1 MTSTNTP
8 TNTLEDPRIASAL
21 DRMFRHAEQDEATS
35 RRVQA
40 EWHQG
45 SAPLG
50 PQERADAN
58 AEVYMPISAQG
69 GRLLYNLI
77 RAIRPATVVEFGT
90 SFGISTLHLA
100 AAVRDNGTGRVIST
114 ELSATKAAAA
124 RRTFAETGMDDLIT
138 VLEGDARETLAAA
151 AGSADFVLLDGWK
164 DLCLSVLQLLEP
176 RLAPG
181 TLVVADDVDLE
192 DLAPYL
198 GYVRDPRNGYQ
209 SVTFPVEDG
218 MEISCRL

>member
-1 MTSTNTP
+1 MTP
-8 TNTLEDPRIASAL
+8 TNTLEDPRVSSAL
-21 DRMFRHAEQDEATS
+21 DRMFRHAEQDEETS
-35 RRVQA
+35 RRA
-40 EWHQG
+40 RATLPQG

-50 PQERADAN
+50 PQEQADVN

-77 RAIRPATVVEFGT
+77 RAVRPATVVEFGT

-114 ELSATKAAAA
+114 ELSAAKAAAA
-124 RRTFAETGMDDLIT
+124 RRTFAETGLDDVIT
-138 VLEGDARETLAAA
+138 VLEGDARDTLAALTDP
-151 AGSADFVLLDGWK
+151 ADFVLLDGWK
-164 DLCLSVLQLLEP
+164 DLCLPVLRLLEP

-181 TLVVADDVDLE
+181 TLVVADDVDLD

-198 GYVRDPRNGYQ
+198 DYVRDSRNGYQ

>member
-1 MTSTNTP
+1 MTP
-8 TNTLEDPRIASAL
+8 TNTLEDTRVASAL

-35 RRVQA
+35 RRIRA
-40 EWHQG
+40 AWPQG

-50 PQERADAN
+50 PQEQADAK

-77 RAIRPATVVEFGT
+77 RAARPATVVEFGT

-114 ELSATKAAAA
+114 ELSAAKAAAA
-124 RRTFAETGMDDLIT
+124 RRTFAETGLDDLIT
-138 VLEGDARETLAAA
+138 VLEGDARDTLAAV
-151 AGSADFVLLDGWK
+151 AGSVDFVLLDGWK
-164 DLCLSVLQLLEP
+164 DLCLPVLRILEP

-198 GYVRDPRNGYQ
+198 AYVRDPRNGYQ

>member
-1 MTSTNTP
+1 MTA
-8 TNTLEDPRIASAL
+8 TNTLEDPRVASAL
-21 DRMFRHAEQDEATS
+21 DRMFRHAEQDEVIRGRIRAA
-35 RRVQA
+35 RP
-40 EWHQG
+40 QG

-50 PQERADAN
+50 PQEQADAN

-77 RAIRPATVVEFGT
+77 RATRPATVVEFGT
-90 SFGISTLHLA
+90 SYGVSTLYLA

-124 RRTFAETGMDDLIT
+124 RRTFAETGLDDLVA
-138 VLEGDARETLAAA
+138 VLEGDARDTLAAV

-164 DLCLSVLQLLEP
+164 DLCLPVLRLLEP

-181 TLVVADDVDLE
+181 TLVVADDVYLE
-192 DLAPYL
+192 SLAPYL
-198 GYVRDPRNGYQ
+198 DYVRDPRNGYQ

>member
-1 MTSTNTP
+1 MAP
-8 TNTLEDPRIASAL
+8 TNTLEDPRVASAL
-21 DRMFRHAEQDEATS
+21 DRMFRSAEQDEATS
-35 RRVQA
+35 RRIRTA
-40 EWHQG
+40 WPEG

-50 PQERADAN
+50 PQEQADAK
-58 AEVYMPISAQG
+58 AEVYMPISAEG

-77 RAIRPATVVEFGT
+77 RAARPATVIEFGT

-114 ELSATKAAAA
+114 ELSAAKAATA
-124 RRTFAETGMDDLIT
+124 RRTFAETGLDDLIT
-138 VLEGDARETLAAA
+138 VLEGDARDTLAAVT
-151 AGSADFVLLDGWK
+151 GSADFVLLDGWK
-164 DLCLSVLQLLEP
+164 DLCLPVLRLLEP

-198 GYVRDPRNGYQ
+198 DYVRDPRNGYQ

>member
-1 MTSTNTP
+1 MTP
-8 TNTLEDPRIASAL
+8 TNTLEDPRVATAL
-21 DRMFRHAEQDEATS
+21 DRMLRAAEQDDET
-35 RRVQA
+35 RRRIRA
-40 EWHQG
+40 AWPQG
-45 SAPLG
+45 FAHLG
-50 PQERADAN
+50 PQEQADAK

-69 GRLLYNLI
+69 GRLLYNLV
-77 RAIRPATVVEFGT
+77 RAVRPATVVEFGT

-114 ELSATKAAAA
+114 ELSAAKATAA
-124 RRTFAETGMDDLIT
+124 RRTFAETGLDDLIT
-138 VLEGDARETLAAA
+138 VLEGDARDTLAAV
-151 AGSADFVLLDGWK
+151 AGPADFVLLDGWK
-164 DLCLSVLQLLEP
+164 DLCLPVLRLLEP

-198 GYVRDPRNGYQ
+198 DYVRAPQNGYQ

>member
-1 MTSTNTP
+1 MTATS
-8 TNTLEDPRIASAL
+8 TLEDPRVASAL
-21 DRMFRHAEQDEATS
+21 HRMFRHAEQDEATS
-35 RRVQA
+35 RQIRA
-40 EWHQG
+40 AWPQG
-45 SAPLG
+45 SAPLS
-50 PQERADAN
+50 PQEQADAK

-100 AAVRDNGTGRVIST
+100 AAVRDNGVGRVIST
-114 ELSATKAAAA
+114 ELSAAKAAAA
-124 RRTFAETGMDDLIT
+124 RQTFAETGLDDLIT
-138 VLEGDARETLAAA
+138 VLEGDARNTLTEVADA
-151 AGSADFVLLDGWK
+151 ADFVLLDGWK
-164 DLCLSVLQLLEP
+164 DLCLPVLRLLEP

-198 GYVRDPRNGYQ
+198 DYVRNPQNGYQ

>member
-1 MTSTNTP
+1 MTP
-8 TNTLEDPRIASAL
+8 TSTLEDPRVVSAL
-21 DRMFRHAEQDEATS
+21 ARMFRHAEQDEATS
-35 RRVQA
+35 RRVRA
-40 EWHQG
+40 AWPQG
-45 SAPLG
+45 SAPLD
-50 PQERADAN
+50 PQEQAGAK

-69 GRLLYNLI
+69 GRLLYNLV
-77 RAIRPATVVEFGT
+77 RATRPATVVEFGT

-114 ELSATKAAAA
+114 ELSAAKVAAA
-124 RRTFAETGMDDLIT
+124 RRTFAETGLDDLVT
-138 VLEGDARETLAAA
+138 VLEGDARDTLAAV

-164 DLCLSVLQLLEP
+164 DLCLPVLRLLEP

-198 GYVRDPRNGYQ
+198 DYVRDARNGYQ

>member
-1 MTSTNTP
+1 MTP
-8 TNTLEDPRIASAL
+8 TNTLEDPRVASAL
-21 DRMFRHAEQDEATS
+21 DRMFRSAEQDEETS
-35 RRVQA
+35 RRIRA
-40 EWHQG
+40 ALPQG

-50 PQERADAN
+50 PQEQADAK

-77 RAIRPATVVEFGT
+77 RAVRPATVVEFGT

-114 ELSATKAAAA
+114 ELSAAKAAAA
-124 RRTFAETGMDDLIT
+124 RRTFTETGLDDLIT
-138 VLEGDARETLAAA
+138 VLEGDARDTLAAVD
-151 AGSADFVLLDGWK
+151 GSADFVLLDGWK
-164 DLCLSVLQLLEP
+164 DLCLPVLRLLEP

-198 GYVRDPRNGYQ
+198 DYVRDPRNGYQ

>member
-1 MTSTNTP
+1 MTP
-8 TNTLEDPRIASAL
+8 TNTLEDPRVSAAL
-21 DRMFRHAEQDEATS
+21 DRMFRHAEQDEETS
-35 RRVQA
+35 RRA
-40 EWHQG
+40 RAALPQG

-50 PQERADAN
+50 PQEQADVN

-77 RAIRPATVVEFGT
+77 RAVRPATVVEFGT

-114 ELSATKAAAA
+114 ELSAAKAATA
-124 RRTFAETGMDDLIT
+124 RRTFAETGLDDVIT
-138 VLEGDARETLAAA
+138 VLEGDARDTLAALTDP
-151 AGSADFVLLDGWK
+151 ADFVLLDGWK
-164 DLCLSVLQLLEP
+164 DLCLPVLRLLEP

-198 GYVRDPRNGYQ
+198 DYVRDSRNGYQ

>member
-1 MTSTNTP
+1 MTSTSTP
-8 TNTLEDPRIASAL
+8 TNTLEDPRVASAL
-21 DRMFRHAEQDEATS
+21 DRMFRHAEQDETTS
-35 RRVQA
+35 RRVRA
-40 EWHQG
+40 ERPQG
-45 SAPLG
+45 AAPLG
-50 PQERADAN
+50 PQEQADAN

-77 RAIRPATVVEFGT
+77 RATRPATVVEFGT

-114 ELSATKAAAA
+114 ELSTAKATAA
-124 RRTFAETGMDDLIT
+124 RRTFTETGLDDLIT
-138 VLEGDARETLAAA
+138 VLEGDARETLAAV

-164 DLCLSVLQLLEP
+164 DLCLPVLRLLEP